1 MKKIFILS
9 LSLIG
14 VLLSSFLLPNKEII
28 ASATSNNEKF
38 IIQAYGD
45 SISYGEG
52 LQDINNAYP
61 NVFAKHYIDNLN
73 AEFYANG
80 ISGSTTMSLL
90 EKLEPY
96 QNGTASDMDKF
107 NETDLVVLCI
117 GANNVLIPAID
128 SIPNYMAG
136 SMTAE
141 DLRSILAAR
150 VEQFKIDYPQIL
162 ETFANKKILVMTV
175 YNPYKYTTLK
185 DIKIDDSVGN
195 DKVLVQWFINT
206 YNNKFKEML
215 DISMEY
221 LQIINNEIIK
231 SANKDVQVVDVWTQ
245 FSKFSKTEYLD
256 YINADISKVTITS
269 TDVTSLKQGNIS
281 PIMTKIYG
289 NCDPHPTK
297 EGHNVIAQ
305 KHLNEYKIFQI
316 EKTKTSNNKS
326 LLTVKSILN
335 ENYTFKYFKQ
345 VGNNKILLAET
356 NENSYEIDNNK
367 IDDAEQIFA
376 EVYLNNNI
384 VSTTNILKFNQAND
398 ETNFNWTA
406 IIISGTLVIIG
417 GVCATVVII
426 KKQKSKKK

>member
-1 MKKIFILS
+1 MKKIFIVS
-9 LSLIG
+9 LSLFGI
-14 VLLSSFLLPNKEII
+14 LLSSFLLPNGKIL

-52 LQDINNAYP
+52 LQDLNDAYP
-61 NVFAKHYIDNLN
+61 NVFAKHYVDNLN

-90 EKLEPY
+90 ERLEPY

-107 NETDLVVLCI
+107 NETDLVILCI
-117 GANNVLIPAID
+117 GANNVLIPAIE

-162 ETFANKKILVMTV
+162 ETFANKKVLVMTV
-175 YNPYKYTTLK
+175 YNPYKHTTLK
-185 DIKIDDSVGN
+185 DMQIDDSVGN
-195 DKVLVQWFINT
+195 DKALVQWFINA

-231 SANKDVQVVDVWTQ
+231 SANKDVQVIDVWTQ
-245 FSKFSKTEYLD
+245 FSTFSKTEYLT
-256 YINADISKVTITS
+256 YINADISKVSITS
-269 TDVTSLKQGNIS
+269 TDVTSLKQGNIA
-281 PIMTKIYG
+281 PIMTKIYN

-297 EGHNVIAQ
+297 EGHTVIAQ
-305 KHLNEYKIFQI
+305 KHLNEFKIFQI
-316 EKTKTSNNKS
+316 EKTKSSNNKS
-326 LLTVKSILN
+326 LLSVKSILN
-335 ENYTFKYFKQ
+335 ENYTFKYFKK
-345 VGNNKILLAET
+345 VGNNKILLAES

-376 EVYLNNNI
+376 EVYLNNTL
-384 VSTTNILKFNQAND
+384 VSTTNVLKFNQNNNKTD
-398 ETNFNWTA
+398 INWTA
-406 IIISGTLVIIG
+406 YVIGGTLVTIG
-417 GVCATVVII
+417 AICTTVFIII
-426 KKQKSKKK
+426 KQKRRKK